1 MILQALKEYYDR
13 KAADP
18 ESSIAPIGWEW
29 KEIPF
34 IIVLDKKGSFLQFED
49 TREGEG
55 IKKRGKLFLVPQGV
69 KRAAGIAAN
78 LLWDN
83 TGYVLGLAATEE
95 LSVDEKAK
103 KLSRVPEQKKAFI
116 ERIQNELID
125 TPRKNAILVFLSNL
139 NIPALEKTPQWEDVY
154 RTGPNMSFRFD
165 GDYQLYCQSDE
176 VKKAIAGKTDADDN
190 SGLCLVTG
198 EIDKISVLHTAIKG
212 VYGAQPSGANIVSFQ
227 RKSGYDSYG
236 KEQGLNAPVGETAM
250 FAYTTALNH
259 LLAHNSSRMQV
270 GEASTVFWSDR
281 RTQFEEDF
289 SFFLAE
295 PPKDDPDKGIRH
307 IKNLFD
313 SPKTG
318 GYFEDSGTEKF
329 FILGLSP
336 NAARLAIRFWLKGTV
351 AEFAGN
357 IRKHFQDL
365 EIVKPKGEPP
375 YYSLWRLL
383 VNTAVQDKSENI
395 PPNIA
400 GDFMRTIITGVPYPA
415 TLLQAVLR
423 RIKSDTVN
431 RVKPVRAALIKA
443 YLNRQ
448 LYAGKNYN
456 EKEVLQVGLDTGQ
469 LSIGYNLGRLFAV
482 LEKIQ
487 EEANPGLNATIRER
501 YYGAAC
507 GSPVSV
513 YPTLMRLKNHHLAK
527 LHKGRKTNFEILIG
541 EIMGHFNEFPSHLS
555 LQEQGKFAVGYYH
568 QRQDLFTSK
577 REDASD
583 EAAK

>member
-13 KAADP
+13 KAADS
-18 ESSIAPIGWEW
+18 ESGIAPFGWEW

-55 IKKRGKLFLVPQGV
+55 IKKRGKSFLVPQGV
-69 KRAAGIAAN
+69 KRASGIAAN

-83 TGYVLGLAATEE
+83 TGYVLGLANTEG
-95 LSVDEKAK
+95 LSIDEKTK

-116 ERIQNELID
+116 ERIKNELSD
-125 TPRKNAILVFLSNL
+125 TPRKKAILAFLSNL
-139 NIPALEKTPQWEDVY
+139 NIPVLETTLHWEDVY

-165 GDYQLYCQSDE
+165 GDYLLYCQSDE
-176 VKKAIAGKTDADDN
+176 VKKALISKTNADDK

-198 EIDKISVLHTAIKG
+198 KKDRISTLHTAIKG
-212 VYGAQPSGANIVSFQ
+212 VWGAQTSGANIVSFNLEAF
-227 RKSGYDSYG
+227 RSFG
-236 KEQGLNAPVGETAM
+236 KEQGQNAPVGEIAM
-250 FAYTTALNH
+250 FAYTTALNT
-259 LLAHNSSRMQV
+259 LLDRNSSQRIQI
-270 GEASTVFWSDR
+270 GDASTVFWSDR
-281 RTQFEEDF
+281 KTQFEEDF

-295 PPKDDPDKGIRH
+295 PPKDDPDAGNLR

-313 SPKTG
+313 SPQTG
-318 GYFEDSGTEKF
+318 GYVEDLGTEKF

-351 AEFAGN
+351 TEFAEN

-400 GDFMRTIITGVPYPA
+400 GDFMRAIVTGKPYPA

-448 LYAGKNYN
+448 LCAGKNYN
-456 EKEVLQVGLDTGQ
+456 EKEVLQVGLDKDQ

-527 LHKGRKTNFEILIG
+527 LHKGRKTNLEILIG
-541 EIMGHFNEFPSHLS
+541 EIIEHFNEFPAHLS

-568 QRQDLFTSK
+568 QRLDLFTSRK
-577 REDASD
+577 EDASN
-583 EAAK
+583 EATK

>member
-1 MILQALKEYYDR
+1 MILQALKQYYDR

-34 IIVLDKKGSFLQFED
+34 IIVLDKRGSFLQFED

-55 IKKRGKLFLVPQGV
+55 IKKRGKSFLVPQGV

-83 TGYVLGLAATEE
+83 TGYVLGLANTEG
-95 LSVDEKAK
+95 LSIDEKAK
-103 KLSRVPEQKKAFI
+103 KLSRVPEQNKAFI
-116 ERIQNELID
+116 ERIKNELSD
-125 TPRKNAILVFLSNL
+125 TPKKNAILTFLSNL
-139 NIPALEKTPQWEDVY
+139 NIQALEKTSQWEDVY
-154 RTGPNMSFRFD
+154 QTSPIMSFRFD
-165 GDYQLYCQSDE
+165 GYYQLYCQSDE
-176 VKKAIAGKTDADDN
+176 VKKALTGKTYADDN
-190 SGLCLVTG
+190 SGLCLITG
-198 EIDKISVLHTAIKG
+198 EKDRISTLHTAIKG
-212 VYGAQPSGANIVSFQ
+212 VWGAQTSGANIVSFNLDAF
-227 RKSGYDSYG
+227 RSFG
-236 KEQGLNAPVGETAM
+236 KEQGQNAPVGETAM
-250 FAYTTALNH
+250 FAYTTALNT
-259 LLAHNSSRMQV
+259 LLDRNSSQRMQI
-270 GEASTVFWSDR
+270 GDASTVFWSDR
-281 RTQFEEDF
+281 KTQFEEDF
-289 SFFLAE
+289 SFFLTE
-295 PPKDDPDKGIRH
+295 PPKDDPDAGNLR

-313 SPKTG
+313 SPQTG
-318 GYFEDSGTEKF
+318 GYVEDLGTEKF

-365 EIVKPKGEPP
+365 EIVKPKGEPQ

-400 GDFMRTIITGVPYPA
+400 GDFMRAIVTGKSYPA

-456 EKEVLQVGLDTGQ
+456 EKEVLQVGLDKDQ

-527 LHKGRKTNFEILIG
+527 LHKGRKTNLEILIG
-541 EIMGHFNEFPSHLS
+541 EIIEHFDEFPAHLS

-577 REDASD
+577 KEDASD
-583 EAAK
+583 EV

>member
-18 ESSIAPIGWEW
+18 ESGIAPIGWEW
-29 KEIPF
+29 KEIHF
-34 IIVLDKKGSFLQFED
+34 IIVLDKKGTFLQFED
-49 TREGEG
+49 TREGDG
-55 IKKRGKLFLVPQGV
+55 IKKRGKSFLVPQGV
-69 KRAAGIAAN
+69 KKSVNIVAN
-78 LLWDN
+78 LLWGPPDYIFGIEDRRGKN
-83 TGYVLGLAATEE
+83 KKTAFLDRLKYE
-95 LSVDEKAK
+95 LSNTD
-103 KLSRVPEQKKAFI
+103 KKASI
-116 ERIQNELID
+116 IN
-125 TPRKNAILVFLSNL
+125 FLSSFNL
-139 NIPALEKTPQWEDVY
+139 SDLEKTSQWTDIISSK
-154 RTGPNMSFRFD
+154 PNLSFRFD
-165 GDYQLYCQSDE
+165 GDNQLYCQTEE
-176 VKKAIAGKTDADDN
+176 VKKVITGKIDINNN

-198 EIDKISVLHTAIKG
+198 ETDKISVLHTAIKG
-212 VYGAQPSGANIVSFQ
+212 VYGSQTSGANIVSFQ
-227 RKSGYDSYG
+227 KKNGYDSYG
-236 KEQGLNAPVGETAM
+236 KEQGFNAPVGETAM

-259 LLAHNSSRMQV
+259 LLDHNSSQRMQI
-270 GEASTVFWSDR
+270 GDTLTTVFWSDR
-281 RTQFEEDF
+281 RTKFEEDF
-289 SFFLAE
+289 SSFLVE
-295 PPKDDPDKGIRH
+295 PPKDDPDMGTRH

-313 SPKTG
+313 APKTG

-336 NAARLAIRFWLKGTV
+336 NAARLAVRFWLKGTV

-357 IRKHFQDL
+357 IRKHFQDI

-383 VNTAVQDKSENI
+383 VNTAVQDKNENI
-395 PPNIA
+395 PPNIT
-400 GDFMRTIITGVPYPA
+400 GDFMRAIITGTPYPA

-423 RIKSDTVN
+423 RIKSDTAH

-448 LYAGKNYN
+448 LYAGKYYN

-469 LSIGYNLGRLFAV
+469 LSIGYHLGRLFAV

-487 EEANPGLNATIRER
+487 EEANPALNATIRER

-527 LHKGRKTNFEILIG
+527 LHKGRKTNLEILIG
-541 EIMGHFNEFPSHLS
+541 EIMGHFNEFPTHLN

-577 REDASD
+577 KEDVSN
-583 EAAK
+583 EAL

>member
-18 ESSIAPIGWEW
+18 ESSIAPIGWER

-49 TREGEG
+49 TREGDG
-55 IKKRGKLFLVPQGV
+55 IKKWGKSYLVPQGEKKSV
-69 KRAAGIAAN
+69 NIAAN
-78 LLWDN
+78 LLWGPPDYIFGIEDRRGEN
-83 TGYVLGLAATEE
+83 
-95 LSVDEKAK
+95 K
-103 KLSRVPEQKKAFI
+103 KKAFFN
-116 ERIQNELID
+116 RIHEELPNTDKKKALI
-125 TPRKNAILVFLSNL
+125 KFLSFFNL
-139 NIPALEKTPQWEDVY
+139 SDLEKTPQWTDIVNLK
-154 RTGPNMSFRFD
+154 PNMSFRFD
-165 GDYQLYCQSDE
+165 GDYQLYCQADE
-176 VKKAIAGKTDADDN
+176 VKKVVFGRSDTSEN
-190 SGLCLVTG
+190 SGLCLITG
-198 EIDKISVLHTAIKG
+198 EKDRISTKHTAIKG
-212 VYGAQPSGANIVSFQ
+212 VWGGQPSGTNIVSFNLE
-227 RKSGYDSYG
+227 SFCSFG
-236 KEQGLNAPVGETAM
+236 KEQGQNAPVGETAM
-250 FAYTTALNH
+250 FAYTTALNT
-259 LLAHNSSRMQV
+259 LLDRNSSQRMQV
-270 GEASTVFWSDR
+270 GDASTVFWSDR

-295 PPKDDPDKGIRH
+295 PSKDDPDAGSKC
-307 IKNLFD
+307 IKNLFN
-313 SPKTG
+313 SPQTG
-318 GYFEDSGTEKF
+318 GYVEDSGTEKF

-400 GDFMRTIITGVPYPA
+400 GDFMRTIITGDPYPV

-423 RIKSDTVN
+423 RIKSDTVH

-448 LYAGKNYN
+448 LYAKKYYN
-456 EKEVLQVGLDTGQ
+456 EKEVLKVGLDTSQ

-487 EEANPGLNATIRER
+487 EEANPLLNATIRER

-513 YPTLMRLKNHHLAK
+513 YSTLMRLKNHHLAK

>member
-13 KAADP
+13 KATDP
-18 ESSIAPIGWEW
+18 KSAIAPLGWEW

-55 IKKRGKLFLVPQGV
+55 NKKRGKLFLVPQGV

-83 TGYVLGLAATEE
+83 TGYVLGLVNTEG
-95 LSVDEKAK
+95 LSTDEKAK

-116 ERIQNELID
+116 ERIQNELAD

-139 NIPALEKTPQWEDVY
+139 NISALEKTPQWEDLY
-154 RTGPNMSFRFD
+154 RTSSNISFRFD

-176 VKKAIAGKTDADDN
+176 VKKALTCKTDANDN

-236 KEQGLNAPVGETAM
+236 KVQGLNAPIGETAM
-250 FAYTTALNH
+250 FAYTTALNA
-259 LLAHNSSRMQV
+259 LLDRNSSQRMQV
-270 GEASTVFWSDR
+270 GEASTIFWSDR
-281 RTQFEEDF
+281 QTQFEEDF
-289 SFFLAE
+289 SFFLSE
-295 PPKDDPDKGIRH
+295 PPKDDPDMGTRR
-307 IKNLFD
+307 IKNLFYA
-313 SPKTG
+313 PKTG
-318 GYFEDSGTEKF
+318 GYLEDSGTENF

-336 NAARLAIRFWLKGTV
+336 NAARLAVRFWLKGTV
-351 AEFAGN
+351 AEFAKN

-365 EIVKPKGEPP
+365 EIVKPKSEPT

-395 PPNIA
+395 PPNIE
-400 GDFMRTIITGVPYPA
+400 GDFMRAIITGTTYPA

-423 RIKSDTVN
+423 RIKSDTKN
-431 RVKPVRAALIKA
+431 RVKPVRAALLKA
-443 YLNRQ
+443 YFNRQ
-448 LYAGKNYN
+448 LYTGKNYN

-541 EIMGHFNEFPSHLS
+541 GIMEHIDEFPSHLS
-555 LQEQGKFAVGYYH
+555 LHEQGKFAVGYYH

-577 REDASD
+577 KEDASD
-583 EAAK
+583 EA